1 MSQEKIVLELPTRM
15 VVLNLTHQDTDLDT
29 DQLINIQYH
38 NIIGEILTFAT
49 VFNRIGNLKA
59 EIENVVAEYKLDCKI
74 FEAHM
79 QEKKRKELTCE
90 VKDSKGNPKIDKP
103 TKDEVENAVL
113 ISPEY
118 KIKHKH
124 LLMLEKQAKIIDSL
138 YWSAK
143 DKSGKLDAISAK
155 LKPEEFEQEILESTL
170 NGIQILVKHKSI
182 K

>member
-1 MSQEKIVLELPTRM
+1 MSQEKITLELPNRM

-38 NIIGEILTFAT
+38 NIIGEILTFSV
-49 VFNRIGNLKA
+49 VFNRIGNLQADMEALVK
-59 EIENVVAEYKLDCKI
+59 ENKLDFKI
-74 FEAHM
+74 FEAHLK
-79 QEKKRKELTCE
+79 EKKRKELTFE
-90 VKDSKGNPKIDKP
+90 EIGSNGKPKMNRP
-103 TKDEVENAVL
+103 TQDEVENAML

-118 KIKHKH
+118 KVKAKYLIQ
-124 LLMLEKQAKIIDSL
+124 LEKQFEIVKGL

-155 LKPEEFEQEILESTL
+155 LKPEEFEQEILESAL
-170 NGIQILVKHKSI
+170 NGIEILVRHKSI